1 MLLSR
6 SVGFLTRSKP
16 RAGNTHTQKQEEHH
30 QSQHNTPSHSYCT
43 VTVNS
48 TQLIHSF
55 IHSRTRIILPYN
67 REFINFVIIHCS
79 SKTLQQVTPSV
90 TFLFLTNTDSY
101 YLLLLLQRGIDLTPK
116 KKNAHLNQESSS
128 STKEQGQAESFQSI
142 DFLQT
147 VVIVHCPYFFFLQP
161 EPADSINNHL
171 DSIQSNPF
179 HFPGLDRTAIDLLF

>member
-1 MLLSR
+1 MHHTNIILLATPNDPTAFWWRPVFPRFRQTEDSSVLLSR

-67 REFINFVIIHCS
+67 REFINLS
-79 SKTLQQVTPSV
+79 STAARQYSRWLHQWPFSLSLSLSFSSPANKHR
-90 TFLFLTNTDSY
+90 F
-101 YLLLLLQRGIDLTPK
+101 LLLVVAAQKRNWFDPK
-116 KKNAHLNQESSS
+116 KRTSRSR
-128 STKEQGQAESFQSI
+128 I
-142 DFLQT
+142 
-147 VVIVHCPYFFFLQP
+147 I
-161 EPADSINNHL
+161 IL
-171 DSIQSNPF
+171 D
-179 HFPGLDRTAIDLLF
+179 